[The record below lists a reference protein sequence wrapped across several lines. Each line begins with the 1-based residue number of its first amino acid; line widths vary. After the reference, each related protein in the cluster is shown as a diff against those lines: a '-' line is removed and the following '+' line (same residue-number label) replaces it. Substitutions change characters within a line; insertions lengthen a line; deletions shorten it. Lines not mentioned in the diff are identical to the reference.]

1 VFLVGLSVSLAL
13 LLGVASTALAANGHP
28 ILLGSLKNA
37 AIKTT
42 ALVGKV
48 ATGPAL
54 SVRNPNEGAALELQV
69 NSLDKPR

>member
-54 SVRNPNEGAALELQV
+54 SVRNPNEGLLW
-69 NSLDKPR
+69 SCR